1 MTVISVAVEVL
12 MVMVM
17 MMNRLRPISTIAP
30 VIISAMVFMVVIVTA
45 VFMAVMVPVFSVVA
59 LPIIRQGNS
68 GAKK

>member
-1 MTVISVAVEVL
+1 
-12 MVMVM
+12 
-17 MMNRLRPISTIAP
+17 
-30 VIISAMVFMVVIVTA
+30 MVFMVVIVTA